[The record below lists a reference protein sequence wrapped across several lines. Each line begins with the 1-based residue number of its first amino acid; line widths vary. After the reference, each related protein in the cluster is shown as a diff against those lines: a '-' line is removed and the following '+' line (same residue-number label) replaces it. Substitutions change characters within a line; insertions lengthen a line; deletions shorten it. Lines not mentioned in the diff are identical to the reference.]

1 MVAGNMQV
9 VADVARI
16 ISQAEGVFGS
26 RDKTLLWLRTPDDR
40 LDDRTPLKMLITD
53 AGGRL
58 IENMLWQIEIKRAP
72 LKQRSRSRSATL
84 SLRLCAHRPPFAE
97 AQVEPVP
104 QIGPLVFATT
114 VTPLRHHRRD
124 LRPAK

>member
-26 RDKTLLWLRTPDDR
+26 RDKALLWLRTPDDR
-40 LDDRTPLKMLITD
+40 LDDRMPLKMLITD
-53 AGGRL
+53 AGERL

-72 LKQRSRSRSATL
+72 LKQQSRNRFATA
-84 SLRLCAHRPPFAE
+84 SLRLCEIRRPSAG
-97 AQVEPVP
+97 AQVERVP
-104 QIGPLVFATT
+104 QSGSLVFATSA
-114 VTPLRHHRRD
+114 PLLRHHRRP